1 MKKFLSMTMTLIMLM
16 ALVVPAFAV
25 DKESDSNSEAEVQE
39 EILESAS
46 EFAYGNG
53 YTIDEP
59 YEYPIKPGTEEW
71 FAIESHSE
79 KVKMLQIP
87 QETLEKMTTQ
97 ALAESVAN
105 YPYLGDMLA
114 FSTSEKGYETVRDGF
129 NGLQEL
135 ENRPDGIS
143 ALSEYYESQQM
154 MRSTDMS
161 YVVRSAIEITI
172 EENRIENNEQALNER
187 VAAAQ
192 LPKTPSGTTVT
203 SSWCHYDSPE
213 LTASE
218 RADINDYVKSNYGLS
233 PLREPTRKYNC
244 HSYAWYSQSSS
255 NLWWID
261 YPDDFMND
269 SYYTENTGVIT
280 GNNIAVYRSHPSST
294 EYLHSAIVTGVGTG
308 SGPNPP
314 ITVVSK
320 WGRMGL
326 YSHMLYNCPADYGRT
341 MLFYKVA

>member
-16 ALVVPAFAV
+16 ALAVPAFAV
-25 DKESDSNSEAEVQE
+25 DKESDPNSEAEVQE

-46 EFAYGNG
+46 EFAYLDADKATPELKKKILEARKEIIYNTDWVADGYVGCIRNIKTGKLIKELPEFSEVFPGWNVPIEENNAKIEISEPVLPAVPADNTMEEIKPLSIGTGLDDWIVLLSERVYGNG

-154 MRSTDMS
+154 MRSADMS

-172 EENRIENNEQALNER
+172 EEN
-187 VAAAQ
+187 
-192 LPKTPSGTTVT
+192 K
-203 SSWCHYDSPE
+203 
-213 LTASE
+213 
-218 RADINDYVKSNYGLS
+218 
-233 PLREPTRKYNC
+233 
-244 HSYAWYSQSSS
+244 
-255 NLWWID
+255 
-261 YPDDFMND
+261 
-269 SYYTENTGVIT
+269 
-280 GNNIAVYRSHPSST
+280 
-294 EYLHSAIVTGVGTG
+294 
-308 SGPNPP
+308 
-314 ITVVSK
+314 
-320 WGRMGL
+320 
-326 YSHMLYNCPADYGRT
+326 MLA
-341 MLFYKVA
+341 

>member
-1 MKKFLSMTMTLIMLM
+1 MKKFLSMTMTLIILM
-16 ALVVPAFAV
+16 ALAFPAFAV

-46 EFAYGNG
+46 EFAYLDADKATPELKKKILEARKEIIYNTDWVADGYVGCIRNIKTGKLIKELPEFSEVFPGWDVPIEENNAKIEISEPVLPAVPADNTMEEIKPLSIGTGLDDWIVLLSERVYGNG

-154 MRSTDMS
+154 MRSADMS

-172 EENRIENNEQALNER
+172 EEN
-187 VAAAQ
+187 
-192 LPKTPSGTTVT
+192 K
-203 SSWCHYDSPE
+203 
-213 LTASE
+213 
-218 RADINDYVKSNYGLS
+218 
-233 PLREPTRKYNC
+233 
-244 HSYAWYSQSSS
+244 
-255 NLWWID
+255 
-261 YPDDFMND
+261 
-269 SYYTENTGVIT
+269 
-280 GNNIAVYRSHPSST
+280 
-294 EYLHSAIVTGVGTG
+294 
-308 SGPNPP
+308 
-314 ITVVSK
+314 
-320 WGRMGL
+320 
-326 YSHMLYNCPADYGRT
+326 MLA
-341 MLFYKVA
+341 